1 MKQMSGEH
9 LFVHPLVDD
18 NIDGFPA
25 GTIIQLA
32 EDVIGEMS
40 PEMVVNFD
48 SVRVLAG
55 DAGCVVV
62 VVVVVVGRFVVD
74 DDTGAVV
81 GDAAPDAR

>member
-1 MKQMSGEH
+1 M
-9 LFVHPLVDD
+9 FC
-18 NIDGFPA
+18 
-25 GTIIQLA
+25 A
-32 EDVIGEMS
+32 ETGPRPDATTDLGEMS